1 MTLGASGS
9 MLLAPF
15 LQTIMPKPISV
26 ILHDNKIIASFACR
40 DEAVREFKKLQV
52 TDGEISLH
60 LLDRPDR
67 KKKAAKIVTQKQ
79 SVPAKPIK
87 NNVLDRLVV

>member
-1 MTLGASGS
+1 LGASGTL
-9 MLLAPF
+9 LLAPF

-40 DEAVREFKKLQV
+40 DEAIKEFKKLEISN
-52 TDGEISLH
+52 GEISLH

-67 KKKAAKIVTQKQ
+67 KKKATKTVTEKPAAPAKPVKQ
-79 SVPAKPIK
+79 SVIGRI
-87 NNVLDRLVV
+87 VSDV